1 MSAWSA
7 STATINTNN
16 QALRMRIFAQRLF
29 DGEAFTGPSTLEIT
43 AGRITAIIPGEA
55 TPDLRLEHGVL
66 GPGLIDLHNNGA
78 FGVDCA
84 SATPAQWTQF
94 VEGLAACGVTSVLPT
109 FITAPLTDIAS
120 AAARL
125 RAAMHIHPGLLGL
138 HLEGPFLSP
147 AKRGAHRLDWLRL
160 PDQATLEELLG
171 GPAGDVLRV
180 VTLAPELPHA
190 LSAIQRLTRAG
201 IHVSLGHTDAN
212 ATQMREAVG
221 AGARL
226 VTHIFNAQSA
236 LGHRAI
242 GAPGVGLSETLLS
255 PCAIVDGVHVDPALL
270 HIIFAACPRA
280 IAVTDSIALAGLP
293 TGTRLDFGGEPA
305 ILAPNNV
312 GQREDGTLAG
322 AAITLDEG
330 VRRLIRY
337 GIAPAIALASATS
350 RPAAALGLAC
360 GRISPGAVADLVWWS
375 NEYHALQVW
384 RAGRAAEPRP
394 PRGTESP
401 RLELMDLETRSTE
414 DIVGLFLQQEDAA
427 LTALRSTIPSLTRL
441 IEAVAQRLAQGGRL
455 FYAGAG
461 TAGRLGFLDAVEC
474 RPTFGVE
481 PGLIIPLLAGGAN
494 AFIQAAEGAEDDP
507 ESAPTALE
515 QHHFCAKD
523 VLVGIAASGHTPF
536 TLSALRHAASL
547 GGLTGAI
554 VNNPGSL
561 IAKQA
566 DIAVELCSGAEI
578 IAGSTRLSAGTSEK
592 IALNI
597 LSSVVMIRLGR
608 TYGPFMV
615 DMRASNNKLRRRAV
629 RMVMA
634 ITNTQEPQAQAA
646 LQNANG
652 QVKLAVLMLKTGLSL
667 EAAQTCLNNAAHSL
681 RRALAASAPP

>member
-1 MSAWSA
+1 
-7 STATINTNN
+7 
-16 QALRMRIFAQRLF
+16 MRIFAQRLF
-29 DGEAFTGPSTLEIT
+29 DGEAFCGPATLEIT
-43 AGRITAIIPGEA
+43 DGQITAIFPGEA
-55 TPDLRLEHGVL
+55 APDLRLEHGFL

-84 SATPAQWTQF
+84 SANPAQWAQF
-94 VEGLAACGVTSVLPT
+94 VEGLAACGVTAVLPT

-125 RAAMHIHPGLLGL
+125 RAAMQVHPGLLGL
-138 HLEGPFLSP
+138 HLEGPFLAP

-160 PDQATLEELLG
+160 PNQAALDELLSS
-171 GPAGDVLRV
+171 PAGDVLRV

-190 LSAIQRLTRAG
+190 LCAIQRLTAAG
-201 IHVSLGHTDAN
+201 VHVSLGHTDAN
-212 ATQMREAVG
+212 EAQMHDAVA

-242 GAPGVGLSETLLS
+242 GAPGVGLSEALLS

-293 TGTRLDFGGEPA
+293 PGARLEFGGETA
-305 ILAPNNV
+305 ILAPNGV

-337 GIAPAIALASATS
+337 GIAPATALAAATS
-350 RPAAALGLAC
+350 RPAAALGLNA
-360 GRISPGAVADLVWWS
+360 GRLTPGAAADLVWWS
-375 NEYHALQVW
+375 NDYHALQVW
-384 RAGRAAEPRP
+384 RAGHAPAARAV
-394 PRGTESP
+394 RGTESP
-401 RLELMDLETRSTE
+401 RLELMDLETRATAE
-414 DIVGLFLQQEDAA
+414 IVNLFLQQEDSA
-427 LTALRSTIPSLTRL
+427 LTALRTATPALTRL

-481 PGLIIPLLAGGAN
+481 PGLIIPLLAGGAG
-494 AFIQAAEGAEDDP
+494 AFIQAAEGAEDD
-507 ESAPTALE
+507 EDAARAALAA
-515 QHHFCAKD
+515 HDFSAKD
-523 VLVGIAASGHTPF
+523 VLVGIAASGTTPF
-536 TLSALRHAASL
+536 TLSALSTAASL

-554 VNNPGSL
+554 VNNPCSL

-566 DIAVELCSGAEI
+566 EIAVELSSGAEI
-578 IAGSTRLSAGTSEK
+578 IAGSTRLSAGTSQK

-615 DMRASNNKLRRRAV
+615 DLRASNEKLRRRAL

-634 ITNTQEPQAQAA
+634 ITGADEPKAQAA

-652 QVKLAVLMLKTGLSL
+652 QVKLAVLMLKTGLTL
-667 EAAQTCLNNAAHSL
+667 EAAQTCLNKAGSSL
-681 RRALAASAPP
+681 RRALAASAPS